1 MDKNLETCGVF
12 DEEREKEDNDTNDDY
27 DDDEEEQ
34 SESSDIKSVSG
45 GGAQAAKEI
54 SAPYDM
60 PHYPIEV
67 AEHRKIVMP
76 QLEQFAHKEF
86 EERVKALPTVSSKDH
101 LYLMDGCSHPLHS
114 ELGDHSVPNSGVT
127 SHQQDTGSAG
137 LTTPLSGVANKES
150 SIVNGG
156 YDWGLKSPEADTDID
171 YVPHFQR
178 VYISGSDCPLSGVS
192 YFDPLF
198 APVSLSLVPLMLTSV
213 HPEWHADARASS

>member
-1 MDKNLETCGVF
+1 MF
-12 DEEREKEDNDTNDDY
+12 DEEREKGDGVNDDNDDDDY
-27 DDDEEEQ
+27 DDDEEP
-34 SESSDIKSVSG
+34 SESLDLNNVSG
-45 GGAQAAKEI
+45 GGAGAAKEI

-67 AEHRKIVMP
+67 EEHRKIVMP

-101 LYLMDGCSHPLHS
+101 LYLMDPSGQSI
-114 ELGDHSVPNSGVT
+114 GDHSVPNSGVT

-137 LTTPLSGVANKES
+137 LTTPVTGACNKET
-150 SIVNGG
+150 SILNGG
-156 YDWGLKSPEADTDID
+156 YDWGLRSPEAETSITDID

-192 YFDPLF
+192 YF
-198 APVSLSLVPLMLTSV
+198 APFCAPALVPLLTPYSLTSC
-213 HPEWHADARASS
+213 

>member
-12 DEEREKEDNDTNDDY
+12 DEERDKNAIVTDANDDDDDY
-27 DDDEEEQ
+27 DEDENGENG
-34 SESSDIKSVSG
+34 SESG
-45 GGAQAAKEI
+45 GGPAAVKEI

-67 AEHRKIVMP
+67 EEHRKIVMP

-86 EERVKALPTVSSKDH
+86 EERTKALPTVSSKDH
-101 LYLMDGCSHPLHS
+101 LYLMDACSHPLHS
-114 ELGDHSVPNSGVT
+114 ELADHSAPNSGVT

-137 LTTPLSGVANKES
+137 LATPVTSAGNNKDS
-150 SIVNGG
+150 SILNGG
-156 YDWGLKSPEADTDID
+156 YDWGLRSPDAETDID

-192 YFDPLF
+192 YKQLF
-198 APVSLSLVPLMLTSV
+198 FLFL
-213 HPEWHADARASS
+213 